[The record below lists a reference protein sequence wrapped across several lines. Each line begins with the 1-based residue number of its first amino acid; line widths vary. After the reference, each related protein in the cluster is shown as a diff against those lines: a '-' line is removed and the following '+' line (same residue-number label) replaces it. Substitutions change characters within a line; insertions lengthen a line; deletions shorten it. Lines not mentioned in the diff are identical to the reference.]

1 MGEGRGGGINNSL
14 SVESRREKLFAK
26 NEAKDGKVQ
35 RVKIGD
41 NLMENLWS
49 RQLFLILNRSPF
61 WANPIQFS
69 FF

>member
-41 NLMENLWS
+41 NLMENL
-49 RQLFLILNRSPF
+49 
-61 WANPIQFS
+61 
-69 FF
+69 